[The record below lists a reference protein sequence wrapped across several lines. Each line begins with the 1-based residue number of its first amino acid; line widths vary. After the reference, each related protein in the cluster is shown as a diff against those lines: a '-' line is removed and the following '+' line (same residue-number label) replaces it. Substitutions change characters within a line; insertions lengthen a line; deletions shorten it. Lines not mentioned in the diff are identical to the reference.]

1 MIAGCGT
8 GNHSIIA
15 TRYKN
20 ANILAVDL
28 SLSSLAYA
36 KRKTEELGYKNIEYL
51 HADIL
56 DLNKLNKKF
65 DVIESSGV
73 LHHMKD
79 PIAGLKVLVDILEPH
94 GFLKLGLYS
103 ESG

>member
-1 MIAGCGT
+1 MLVAGCGT
-8 GNHSIIA
+8 GSHPIST

-36 KRKTEELGYKNIEYL
+36 KRKTEELNYKNIEYL

-56 DLNKLNKKF
+56 QLKKLNRKF
-65 DVIESSGV
+65 DIIESSGT

-79 PIAGLKVLVDILEPH
+79 PMAGLKVLLDILEPH
-94 GFLKLGLYS
+94 GFL
-103 ESG
+103 EIRII